1 MSTIEE
7 KHQRLKDVLAGY
19 GSIAVAFSGGVDSTL
34 VTYVAHEA
42 LGQNMLA
49 VTAQAPVVP
58 QREFAD
64 AVSFCE
70 AQGINHA
77 IVQPNSFV
85 SESVRKNL
93 PDRCYECKKII
104 FGTIFDAAAEHHISQ
119 VADGSNLD
127 DLGDYRPGHK
137 ALREMGVKSPLL
149 EAEFTKADVRALSKE
164 LGLPTW
170 AKQSNA
176 CLATRFPYGDEVTP
190 EKLALI
196 DAAEEFMHDLGFEQL
211 RVRMHGD
218 IARIEV
224 PPARI
229 AELAEESM
237 RAKVAAK
244 LKELG
249 FQYVTLDMMGY
260 RTGSMNEM
268 IGR

>member
-1 MSTIEE
+1 MQPIETKYE
-7 KHQRLKDVLAGY
+7 RLKDVLYGY

-34 VTYVAHEA
+34 VTYVAHEV

-58 QREFAD
+58 KREFDD
-64 AVSFCE
+64 AVAFCDE
-70 AQGINHA
+70 HSINHA
-77 IVQPNSFV
+77 VVQPNSFV
-85 SESVRKNL
+85 SESVRLNK

-104 FGTIFDAAAEHHISQ
+104 FGTIFEAASQHGISQ

-127 DLGDYRPGHK
+127 DLGDYRPGHR

-149 EAEFTKADVRALSKE
+149 EAEFTKADVRELSRM

-196 DAAEEFMHDLGFEQL
+196 DKAEEFMHDLGFEQL

-224 PPARI
+224 PASRI
-229 AELAEESM
+229 AELAEEGIRM
-237 RAKVAAK
+237 KVSGK

-249 FQYVTLDMMGY
+249 FGYVSLDLTGY
-260 RTGSMNEM
+260 RSGSMNEM
-268 IGR
+268 IGK